1 MGAPDGNTNAEKWTF
16 EEAEKLFN
24 DALELS
30 RDKEYDFIGEI
41 SRELKT
47 YRDIFA
53 FLSKKFPDLLKVHNE
68 ILSNLEANCFS
79 NAKKG
84 KIKEATA
91 IVNLKSNYDWTDRQR
106 EDHSGTINLNVK
118 YEDKGS

>member
-16 EEAEKLFN
+16 EEAEELFN

-53 FLSKKFPDLLKVHNE
+53 FLSKKFPDLLKIHNE

-118 YEDKGS
+118 YEDKGN